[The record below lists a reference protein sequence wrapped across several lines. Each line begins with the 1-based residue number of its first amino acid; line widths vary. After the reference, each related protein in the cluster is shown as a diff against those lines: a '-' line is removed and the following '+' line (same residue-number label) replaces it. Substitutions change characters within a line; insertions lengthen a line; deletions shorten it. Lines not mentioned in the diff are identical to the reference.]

1 MKKLAKLFAVILIL
15 ILFLNNVA
23 AQNVNIPDP
32 NFKSELVG
40 NTDINTNG
48 DSEIQVSEAEAFTGN
63 INCSFREISNLE
75 GIQYFV
81 NIKSL
86 DCSTNKLTVLDV
98 SQNTKLTSL
107 DCTNNKITTL
117 VINPQLT
124 SLSCN
129 YNLIDVLD
137 VSNGVK
143 LTRIDCKG
151 NQLSV
156 LDLSAN
162 PLITDLDCSAN
173 QLTSLVLRDNI
184 ALASVNCSYNKL
196 AGLDVSHN
204 LMLTSLYCS
213 GNKLPE
219 IDVSKNTQL
228 NNLNISGN
236 LLDKVNLSQNT
247 QLLNLNCNQNNLT
260 QLDLSNN
267 LLLNSLSCFGNGL
280 TGLDLSNLTKIEKIY
295 CAENMLINLD
305 VSKNTALYE
314 LWCESN
320 NLRSLNVQNGNNSI
334 MEEFHAKHN
343 DSLNCIQVDDPTYST
358 QNWKSKD
365 THCSFSSDCNYPAS
379 NAHFIISKNILFYP
393 NPATSEIHFPD
404 YRDVTIFNMQG
415 RKLEHYE
422 HVSDIDI
429 SQLPSGIYVVEA
441 RNRTQNISVMTK
453 LVKL

>member
-15 ILFLNNVA
+15 IQFLNNVA

-75 GIQYFV
+75 GIQFFV

-184 ALASVNCSYNKL
+184 ALVSVDCSYNSL
-196 AGLDVSHN
+196 DSLDVSHN
-204 LMLTSLYCS
+204 LLLTSLYCS
-213 GNKLPE
+213 GNQLSE
-219 IDVSKNTQL
+219 IDVSKNTHL
-228 NNLNISGN
+228 NYLNISGN
-236 LLDKVNLSQNT
+236 ILENVNLSQNT
-247 QLLNLNCNQNNLT
+247 QLLNLNCDHNSLT
-260 QLDLSNN
+260 QLDLI
-267 LLLNSLSCFGNGL
+267 
-280 TGLDLSNLTKIEKIY
+280 NLTKIEKIY

-334 MEEFHAKHN
+334 MEEFHAQYN

-358 QNWKSKD
+358 QNWTSID

-379 NAHFIISKNILFYP
+379 NAHNIISKNILFYP

-404 YRDVTIFNMQG
+404 YSDVAIFNLQG

-429 SQLPSGIYVVEA
+429 SQLPSGIYVVET
-441 RNRTQNISVMTK
+441 RNRTQYVSVMTK